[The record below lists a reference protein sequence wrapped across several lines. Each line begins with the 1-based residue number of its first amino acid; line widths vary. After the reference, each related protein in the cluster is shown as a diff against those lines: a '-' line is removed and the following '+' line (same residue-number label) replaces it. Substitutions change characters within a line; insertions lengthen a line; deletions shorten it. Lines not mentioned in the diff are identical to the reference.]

1 MRVVKITVAVP
12 AFLLFQFS
20 SFAQDSDTTKSRKV
34 LSYITDKFPR
44 TRTFNIEYS
53 QFTPHNYSPELL
65 GEKLPE
71 GKVANLYQLKF
82 DANVNLIRKKTWL
95 LSATVNCRYTGLE
108 LDNVSPLIS
117 EPKNQKEDFHYHST
131 ALIFTKYS
139 RLFRKAVIYSGSFIV
154 DGSEKHFERVR
165 GFAGATMM
173 LRADRTTKIGIGV
186 VGIVDPS
193 SQTPV
198 MPTFIYERKFNDRWM
213 LDIMLPQRLMIRKE
227 VFGNGRLSV
236 GTELGGTTFYLYGFS
251 GNAGT
256 YQFRQTEL
264 NSGLTYEHNLGR
276 SIIGTVRTGVRNIVN
291 SRVFEK
297 SGSFGDY
304 IYKVQPDAAF
314 YFNVGIS
321 FNPFKEKNR

>member
-1 MRVVKITVAVP
+1 MRVVKITVVMP
-12 AFLLFQFS
+12 AFLLFQLT
-20 SFAQDSDTTKSRKV
+20 SFAQGGDTTKSKKL
-34 LSYITDKFPR
+34 LSYITDKFPG

-53 QFTPHNYSPELL
+53 QFTPHKYSSELL

-71 GKVANLYQLKF
+71 GKITNTYQLKF
-82 DANVNLIRKKTWL
+82 DANVNLVRKKTWF
-95 LSATVNCRYTGLE
+95 LSATVNYRYTALE
-108 LDNVSPLIS
+108 LENVSPLIS
-117 EPKNQKEDFHYHST
+117 EPKAQKEDFHYHAS
-131 ALIFTKYS
+131 ALNFTKYS
-139 RLFRKAVIYSGSFIV
+139 RLFRKPIIYSGSVIV
-154 DGSEKHFERVR
+154 DGSDKHFERVR
-165 GFAGATMM
+165 GFAAATMM
-173 LRADRTTKIGIGV
+173 LRADRTTKIGIGI

-198 MPTFIYERKFNDRWM
+198 MPTFIYERKFGDRWM

-236 GTELGGTTFYLYGFS
+236 GTELGGPTFYLYGFS

-264 NSGLTYEHNLGR
+264 NSGLTYEHHLGR
-276 SIIGTVRTGVRNIVN
+276 SIIGTVRTGVRNVIN

-297 SGSFGDY
+297 GESFGDY